1 MKNKEYAVEFK
12 NVSKIYKIKEGNNK
26 SSNKSFY
33 ALKDINFQVEKGE
46 IVGILGTN
54 GSGKSTVSNILSGIV
69 APDMGEAIIK
79 GEQALIAIK
88 SGLNNQLT
96 GIENIEFKGALLG
109 FDKNKIE
116 KIKKEVIEFSE
127 LGDFIYQPVKSYS
140 SGMKSRLGFSI
151 SINIDAD
158 IIIIDEA
165 LSVGDVAF
173 NEKCFD
179 KIQELKDTLELNK
192 TLTEYTPVNATILS
206 RNKSYW
212 FNTITIDKGSNSGIE
227 KNMAVITKNGLIGKI
242 SKVSKTSSEVKLITS
257 DDINFKVSV
266 AIKTN
271 NDDNYAILNGY
282 NKKNGLIKAS
292 DINKSTEINKGD
304 VVLTSGLGELIPAGI
319 YIGTVEKIE
328 SDKYNLSKNVYIK
341 TYQDF
346 DDIHYVTVLKVKEW

>member
-46 IVGILGTN
+46 IVGILGTI

-179 KIQELKDTLELNK
+179 KIQELKESGK
-192 TLTEYTPVNATILS
+192 TIFFVSHSLSEIKKYCTKGLWIEGGFFRGYDEVDIISKEYSKFTKEYKKRLTENVI
-206 RNKSYW
+206 KS
-212 FNTITIDKGSNSGIE
+212 
-227 KNMAVITKNGLIGKI
+227 KN
-242 SKVSKTSSEVKLITS
+242 SKTPYVTLILAVMFISIIAVGYFGHLKSNAQPKLS
-257 DDINFKVSV
+257 
-266 AIKTN
+266 
-271 NDDNYAILNGY
+271 
-282 NKKNGLIKAS
+282 
-292 DINKSTEINKGD
+292 
-304 VVLTSGLGELIPAGI
+304 
-319 YIGTVEKIE
+319 TVEMSEICK
-328 SDKYNLSKNVYIK
+328 VYK
-341 TYQDF
+341 
-346 DDIHYVTVLKVKEW
+346 

>member
-69 APDMGEAIIK
+69 APDMGEAIIR

-127 LGDFIYQPVKSYS
+127 LGDFIYQPVKS
-140 SGMKSRLGFSI
+140 
-151 SINIDAD
+151 
-158 IIIIDEA
+158 
-165 LSVGDVAF
+165 
-173 NEKCFD
+173 
-179 KIQELKDTLELNK
+179 
-192 TLTEYTPVNATILS
+192 
-206 RNKSYW
+206 
-212 FNTITIDKGSNSGIE
+212 
-227 KNMAVITKNGLIGKI
+227 
-242 SKVSKTSSEVKLITS
+242 
-257 DDINFKVSV
+257 
-266 AIKTN
+266 
-271 NDDNYAILNGY
+271 
-282 NKKNGLIKAS
+282 
-292 DINKSTEINKGD
+292 
-304 VVLTSGLGELIPAGI
+304 
-319 YIGTVEKIE
+319 
-328 SDKYNLSKNVYIK
+328 
-341 TYQDF
+341 
-346 DDIHYVTVLKVKEW
+346 

>member
-69 APDMGEAIIK
+69 APDMGEAIIR

-179 KIQELKDTLELNK
+179 KIQELKESGKTIFFVSHSLSEIKKYCTKGLWIEGGFFRGYDEVDIISKEYSKFTKEYKAKSASEKKAFKNK
-192 TLTEYTPVNATILS
+192 VYKKRLTENAI
-206 RNKSYW
+206 KS
-212 FNTITIDKGSNSGIE
+212 
-227 KNMAVITKNGLIGKI
+227 KN
-242 SKVSKTSSEVKLITS
+242 SKT
-257 DDINFKVSV
+257 
-266 AIKTN
+266 
-271 NDDNYAILNGY
+271 
-282 NKKNGLIKAS
+282 
-292 DINKSTEINKGD
+292 
-304 VVLTSGLGELIPAGI
+304 P
-319 YIGTVEKIE
+319 
-328 SDKYNLSKNVYIK
+328 
-341 TYQDF
+341 
-346 DDIHYVTVLKVKEW
+346 YVTLILAVMFISIIAVGYFGHLKSNAQPKLSTVGMSEICKVYK

>member
-1 MKNKEYAVEFK
+1 
-12 NVSKIYKIKEGNNK
+12 
-26 SSNKSFY
+26 
-33 ALKDINFQVEKGE
+33 
-46 IVGILGTN
+46 
-54 GSGKSTVSNILSGIV
+54 
-69 APDMGEAIIK
+69 MGEAIIR

-179 KIQELKDTLELNK
+179 KIQELKESGK
-192 TLTEYTPVNATILS
+192 TIFFVSHSLSEIKKYCTKGLWIEGGFFRGYDEVDIISKEYSKFTKEYKAKSASEKKAFKNEVYKKRLTENAI
-206 RNKSYW
+206 KS
-212 FNTITIDKGSNSGIE
+212 
-227 KNMAVITKNGLIGKI
+227 KN
-242 SKVSKTSSEVKLITS
+242 SKT
-257 DDINFKVSV
+257 
-266 AIKTN
+266 
-271 NDDNYAILNGY
+271 
-282 NKKNGLIKAS
+282 
-292 DINKSTEINKGD
+292 
-304 VVLTSGLGELIPAGI
+304 P
-319 YIGTVEKIE
+319 
-328 SDKYNLSKNVYIK
+328 
-341 TYQDF
+341 
-346 DDIHYVTVLKVKEW
+346 YVTLILAVMFISIIAVGYFGHLKSNAQPKLSTVGMSEICKVYK

>member
-1 MKNKEYAVEFK
+1 MENKEYAVEFK

-151 SINIDAD
+151 SIKIDAD

-179 KIQELKDTLELNK
+179 KIQELKESGK
-192 TLTEYTPVNATILS
+192 TIFFVSHSLS
-206 RNKSYW
+206 EIKKYCTKGNRIKSG
-212 FNTITIDKGSNSGIE
+212 F
-227 KNMAVITKNGLIGKI
+227 
-242 SKVSKTSSEVKLITS
+242 
-257 DDINFKVSV
+257 
-266 AIKTN
+266 
-271 NDDNYAILNGY
+271 
-282 NKKNGLIKAS
+282 
-292 DINKSTEINKGD
+292 
-304 VVLTSGLGELIPAGI
+304 
-319 YIGTVEKIE
+319 
-328 SDKYNLSKNVYIK
+328 
-341 TYQDF
+341 
-346 DDIHYVTVLKVKEW
+346 

>member
-26 SSNKSFY
+26 FSNKSFY

-69 APDMGEAIIK
+69 APDMGEAIIR

-179 KIQELKDTLELNK
+179 KIQELKESGK
-192 TLTEYTPVNATILS
+192 TIFFVSHSLSEIKKYCTKGLWIEGGFFRGYDEVDIISKEYSKFTKEYKAKSASEKKAFKNEVYKKRLTENAI
-206 RNKSYW
+206 KS
-212 FNTITIDKGSNSGIE
+212 
-227 KNMAVITKNGLIGKI
+227 KN
-242 SKVSKTSSEVKLITS
+242 SKTPYVTLILAVMFISIIAVGYFGHLKSNAQPKLS
-257 DDINFKVSV
+257 
-266 AIKTN
+266 
-271 NDDNYAILNGY
+271 
-282 NKKNGLIKAS
+282 
-292 DINKSTEINKGD
+292 
-304 VVLTSGLGELIPAGI
+304 
-319 YIGTVEKIE
+319 TVEMSEICK
-328 SDKYNLSKNVYIK
+328 VYK
-341 TYQDF
+341 
-346 DDIHYVTVLKVKEW
+346 

>member
-1 MKNKEYAVEFK
+1 
-12 NVSKIYKIKEGNNK
+12 
-26 SSNKSFY
+26 
-33 ALKDINFQVEKGE
+33 
-46 IVGILGTN
+46 
-54 GSGKSTVSNILSGIV
+54 
-69 APDMGEAIIK
+69 MGEAIIK

-179 KIQELKDTLELNK
+179 KIQELKESGK
-192 TLTEYTPVNATILS
+192 TIFFVSHSLSEIKKYCTKGLWIEGGFFRGYDEVDIISKEYSKFTKEYKAKSASEKKAFKNEVYKKRLTENAI
-206 RNKSYW
+206 KS
-212 FNTITIDKGSNSGIE
+212 
-227 KNMAVITKNGLIGKI
+227 KN
-242 SKVSKTSSEVKLITS
+242 SKT
-257 DDINFKVSV
+257 
-266 AIKTN
+266 
-271 NDDNYAILNGY
+271 
-282 NKKNGLIKAS
+282 
-292 DINKSTEINKGD
+292 
-304 VVLTSGLGELIPAGI
+304 P
-319 YIGTVEKIE
+319 
-328 SDKYNLSKNVYIK
+328 
-341 TYQDF
+341 
-346 DDIHYVTVLKVKEW
+346 YVTLILAVMFISIIAVGYFGHLKSNAQPKLSTVGMSEI